1 MNHLTRSI
9 AAVTAAGLLGGCVV
23 VVGDKDD
30 GIEAGWAST
39 YEEEAAVRRES
50 NAVLADRV
58 SRRLEEIPELASE
71 DISVSASGE
80 VVTLHGRL
88 TDPARLGQA
97 IAAAG
102 EVDGVARVVSRITVD
117 VRG

>member
-1 MNHLTRSI
+1 MHKKIRFI
-9 AAVTAAGLLGGCVV
+9 AALAAAGLLGGCVV

-30 GIEAGWAST
+30 GFEAGWAST
-39 YEEEAAVRRES
+39 YEEEATVRRES
-50 NAVLADRV
+50 NAALADRV
-58 SRRLEEIPELASE
+58 SQRLDEVPELSNE

-80 VVTLHGRL
+80 VVTLYGRL
-88 TDPARLGQA
+88 TDPARLQQA

-102 EVDGVARVVSRITVD
+102 GVDGVTRVVSRITVD